1 MRRREFLVALVAA
14 GATWS
19 AAALAQPRKRLVGFL
34 HPGNSATVPER
45 LVAFREGLS
54 GLRGGGEAEV
64 IARLGNDELHRMPEM
79 ARELVSLGVEAICA
93 VSPRPLEAARAASQS
108 VPIIAMDLE
117 SDPVARG
124 WTNTLARPGGNV
136 TGIFLDFPD
145 FSAKCLEFLREALP
159 GMSMAAV
166 LWHPATGDLQKQAVE
181 AAARTLGLQLEI
193 FPVSRVPDFEPAFRA
208 IATSGAQGTVM
219 LSSPL
224 FGGNPQILADLALAN
239 RVAAIN
245 LFPEFAE
252 RGGLIGYGPDL
263 QALFAQAGTLTR
275 KVLDG
280 TNPAELPV
288 ERPARF
294 KLVANVKTARAIN
307 VALPTSILLR
317 ADAVIE

>member
-1 MRRREFLVALVAA
+1 MAA
-14 GATWS
+14 
-19 AAALAQPRKRLVGFL
+19 
-34 HPGNSATVPER
+34 
-45 LVAFREGLS
+45 
-54 GLRGGGEAEV
+54 
-64 IARLGNDELHRMPEM
+64 
-79 ARELVSLGVEAICA
+79 ELVSLGVEAICA
-93 VSPRPLEAARAASQS
+93 VSPPPLEAARAATQS
-108 VPIIAMDLE
+108 IPIIAMDLE

-124 WTNTLARPGGNV
+124 WTKTLARPGGNV

-159 GMSMAAV
+159 GMGKAAV
-166 LWHPATGDLQKQAVE
+166 LWHPATGDLQKKAVE
-181 AAARTLGLQLEI
+181 AAAATLGLQLEV
-193 FPVSRVPDFEPAFRA
+193 FSVSGVSDFEPAFRA
-208 IATSGAQGTVM
+208 IAASGAQGTVM

-224 FGGNPQILADLALAN
+224 FGGNPQVLADLALAN

-263 QALFAQAGTLTR
+263 QALFAQAGGLTR

-280 TNPAELPV
+280 VSPAELPV

-294 KLVANVKTARAIN
+294 KLVANVKTARALN

-317 ADAVIE
+317 ADEVIE

>member
-1 MRRREFLVALVAA
+1 MRRRDFIGACVAA
-14 GATWS
+14 GAPVSLAS
-19 AAALAQPRKRLVGFL
+19 AQARKRVVGFL
-34 HPGNSATVPER
+34 HPGNSATVPQR
-45 LVAFREGLS
+45 LIAFRDGLS

-79 ARELVSLGVEAICA
+79 AAELVSLGVEAICA
-93 VSPRPLEAARAASQS
+93 VSPPPLEAARTATQS
-108 VPIIAMDLE
+108 IPIIAMDLE

-124 WTNTLARPGGNV
+124 WAKTLARPGGNV

-159 GMSMAAV
+159 GIDKAAV

-181 AAARTLGLQLEI
+181 AAGASLNLKLQV
-193 FPVSRVPDFEPAFRA
+193 FPVSRVSDFEAAFRA
-208 IATSGAQGTVM
+208 IAASGAQGTVM

-224 FGGNPQILADLALAN
+224 FGGNPQALADLALAD

-263 QALFAQAGTLTR
+263 QALFTQAGVMTR

-280 TNPAELPV
+280 VRPAELPV

-307 VALPTSILLR
+307 VVLPTSILLR
-317 ADAVIE
+317 ADEVIE

>member
-1 MRRREFLVALVAA
+1 MR
-14 GATWS
+14 
-19 AAALAQPRKRLVGFL
+19 K
-34 HPGNSATVPER
+34 
-45 LVAFREGLS
+45 
-54 GLRGGGEAEV
+54 
-64 IARLGNDELHRMPEM
+64 
-79 ARELVSLGVEAICA
+79 
-93 VSPRPLEAARAASQS
+93 
-108 VPIIAMDLE
+108 
-117 SDPVARG
+117 
-124 WTNTLARPGGNV
+124 
-136 TGIFLDFPD
+136 
-145 FSAKCLEFLREALP
+145 
-159 GMSMAAV
+159 AAV

-181 AAARTLGLQLEI
+181 AAAGTLRLQLEV
-193 FPVSRVPDFEPAFRA
+193 FPVSRVSEFEPAFRA
-208 IATSGAQGTVM
+208 IAASGAQGTVM

-224 FGGNPQILADLALAN
+224 FGGNPQVLADLALAN

-280 TNPAELPV
+280 TSPAELPV

-317 ADAVIE
+317 ADEVIE